1 MDYSKR
7 SFFRIAAFLTL
18 TGTPLTVLGQGQEAN
33 APKEPEK
40 NSRYVTE
47 EPEANGFALEMHSA
61 ASYDNNILGDNA
73 HRIGDY
79 VFEEGGRLS
88 LWTRKPGW
96 RLGLDYRPNAL
107 IYKTASGFN
116 QVDQRL
122 DFDNEFNAGRHLLF
136 KLKDSLDYATGILE
150 PQTNGNISLPAG
162 GGSSLNNT
170 IITPFARQ
178 FGNDAFGGIEYQASL
193 RSSFD
198 FSGGHGFRRF
208 KDIGNPN
215 PSFATSLFNT
225 QSDTGSG
232 SYNYRMTKHLT
243 TGLEYRFENFRFSQ
257 LFHTKTQGGYLKLLW
272 EASPNVTFSIY
283 GGAENADSTGQ
294 FLVPS
299 TNPLQPGNVTVTLTT
314 QHWSPGGGGSVT
326 FRSNQTVFRLTG
338 QRLVADGGGLL
349 AGVTNSYEGGEIR
362 QRMAG
367 RWDVILTASNARS
380 VALQGPSGKGT
391 VDTQEAGLA
400 IEYPIERNLSL
411 HAGYDYLRQRTN
423 QFVPFALN
431 ADRSRFTLGIFY
443 RTRDFVF

>member
-7 SFFRIAAFLTL
+7 SLFRIAAFLTL
-18 TGTPLTVLGQGQEAN
+18 TGTAFSMLGQERTT
-33 APKEPEK
+33 PPREPEK
-40 NSRYVTE
+40 NSRYVE
-47 EPEANGFALEMHSA
+47 EEHETSGFAMEMHSSA
-61 ASYDNNILGDNA
+61 TWDDNVLGDNS
-73 HRIGDY
+73 HRIRDY

-88 LWTRKPGW
+88 LWTRKPTW

-107 IYKTASGFN
+107 IYKTASHFN
-116 QVDQRL
+116 QLDQRL
-122 DFDNEFNAGRHLLF
+122 DFSNEFHAARHLLF
-136 KLKDSLDYATGILE
+136 KLKDSLDYATGVLE
-150 PQTNGNISLPAG
+150 PQSNGDVSLPV
-162 GGSSLNNT
+162 GGSPGLNT
-170 IITPFARQ
+170 TLFTPFARQ
-178 FGNDAFGGIEYQASL
+178 FGNEASGEIEYDVTH

-215 PSFATSLFNT
+215 PGFATSLFNT
-225 QSDTGSG
+225 QTDTGSG
-232 SYNYRMTKHLT
+232 SYSYRMTKHLT

-257 LFHTKTQGGYLKLLW
+257 LFHAKTQGGYLKLLW
-272 EASPNVTFSIY
+272 EASPMVTFSIY
-283 GGAENADSTGQ
+283 GGAEHIDSVGQ

-299 TNPLQPGNVTVTLTT
+299 TNPLQPGNMTVTLTT

-326 FRSNQTVFRLTG
+326 FRSNETVLRLTG

-349 AGVTNSYEGGEIR
+349 AAVTNSYEGAEIR

-380 VALQGPSGKGT
+380 VSLQGPSGKGAA
-391 VDTQEAGLA
+391 DTQVAGMA
-400 IEYPIERNLSL
+400 IEYPIVRNLSL
-411 HAGYDYLRQRTN
+411 HAGYNYLRQRTN

-431 ADRSRFTLGIFY
+431 ADRNRYMLGLFY

>member
-1 MDYSKR
+1 MEHSKR

-18 TGTPLTVLGQGQEAN
+18 TGTPLTVLGQEQPT

-40 NSRYVTE
+40 NSRYVAE
-47 EPEANGFALEMHSA
+47 EPETSGFAMEMHS
-61 ASYDNNILGDNA
+61 STSWDDNILGDNA
-73 HRIGDY
+73 HRIRDY

-88 LWTRKPGW
+88 LWTRKPSW

-122 DFDNEFNAGRHLLF
+122 DFDNEFHTGRHLLF
-136 KLKDSLDYATGILE
+136 KLKDSVDYATGILE
-150 PQTNGNISLPAG
+150 PQTNGNVSLPG
-162 GGSSLNNT
+162 SGGSSLNNT

-178 FGNDAFGGIEYQASL
+178 FGNDASGEIEYQASL
-193 RSSFD
+193 RSSLD

-208 KDIGNPN
+208 KNIGNPN

-225 QSDTGSG
+225 QTDTGSG

-243 TGLEYRFENFRFSQ
+243 TSLEYRFENFRFSPV
-257 LFHTKTQGGYLKLLW
+257 FHTRTQGGYLKLLW
-272 EASPNVTFSIY
+272 EASPYVTFSIY
-283 GGAENADSTGQ
+283 GGAENADSLGQ
-294 FLVPS
+294 FQVPS
-299 TNPLQPGNVTVTLTT
+299 TNPLQPGNTTVTLRTL
-314 QHWSPGGGGSVT
+314 QWNPGGGGSVT

-349 AGVTNSYEGGEIR
+349 AAVTTSYEGAEVR
-362 QRMAG
+362 QRFAA
-367 RWDVILTASNARS
+367 RWDVALTASNARS
-380 VALQGPSGKGT
+380 VALQGPSGKGV
-391 VDTQEAGLA
+391 VDTQAAGMA
-400 IEYPIERNLSL
+400 IEHAIVQTLSI
-411 HAGYDYLRQRTN
+411 HVGYDYLRQRTI

-431 ADRSRFTLGIFY
+431 ADRNRFTLGIFY